1 MRVHVSPQ
9 PFIRFHTY
17 DDCVCLWFLSLF
29 THALSIGPMAITVN
43 TFFHGTAFIFRLPID
58 YLCVIAYFLCMLRT
72 KENETMTKIQ
82 FASVEEEVLSDGG
95 KVYNVQMTCV
105 TPISGIFRCTTIDM
119 PTMEAA
125 WVLADMIN
133 ETACD
138 VTIE

>member
-43 TFFHGTAFIFRLPID
+43 TFFHGTAFIFRFPID

-72 KENETMTKIQ
+72 KENVTMTTDRWMAIIARHLIKMQ
-82 FASVEEEVLSDGG
+82 PQMEWEVYMGAWEELLRLQS
-95 KVYNVQMTCV
+95 Q
-105 TPISGIFRCTTIDM
+105 R
-119 PTMEAA
+119 
-125 WVLADMIN
+125 IN
-133 ETACD
+133 SHD
-138 VTIE
+138 YGLVHRYV